1 MEGPR
6 RRASTDTLSAGIQMD
21 SSVLTAHCG
30 PKVQSSHSS
39 WPIDKAPG
47 TVITSLP
54 RCSSGL
60 VSSPVEVPLPQ
71 SLGADE
77 VTIPE
82 SIWQSQ
88 LIPNAQGNTAPK
100 SVGVAFATKAKQLSK
115 ADQLSKAIESRVEQ
129 CVNRTGTWEDVQKVI
144 KNSVL
149 GLLRDT
155 SEGSPAEAVSP
166 TTCGL
171 KTKLVACDECDKTVH
186 RHCDLRYS

>member
-1 MEGPR
+1 
-6 RRASTDTLSAGIQMD
+6 MD

-30 PKVQSSHSS
+30 PKVQSSQNS
-39 WPIDKAPG
+39 WPIVKAPG
-47 TVITSLP
+47 TIITSLP
-54 RCSSGL
+54 RCSAGL
-60 VSSPVEVPLPQ
+60 ESSLEVPLPQ
-71 SLGADE
+71 SLGHDE

-82 SIWQSQ
+82 SLWQSQ
-88 LIPNAQGNTAPK
+88 LIPDAQANAAPK
-100 SVGVAFATKAKQLSK
+100 SGGVAFATKANQLSK

-149 GLLRDT
+149 GLLRET
-155 SEGSPAEAVSP
+155 SEGSAAEAVSP

-171 KTKLVACDECDKTVH
+171 KAKLVACDECDKTVH